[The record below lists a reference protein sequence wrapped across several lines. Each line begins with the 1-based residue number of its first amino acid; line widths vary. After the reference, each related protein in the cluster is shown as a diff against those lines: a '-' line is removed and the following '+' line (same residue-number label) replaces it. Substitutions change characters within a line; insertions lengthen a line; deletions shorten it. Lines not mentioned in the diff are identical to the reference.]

1 MFRPFYSRM
10 QRIKAYHEFHA
21 LVAVNLKYICNQ
33 EFANDNFLDVLAYEK
48 GNQKVCLIMT
58 EERILIV
65 DGITKKKICDLPRN
79 ILHNIKTREILTFGE
94 DKQSEDFLGKQ

>member
-1 MFRPFYSRM
+1 
-10 QRIKAYHEFHA
+10 
-21 LVAVNLKYICNQ
+21 
-33 EFANDNFLDVLAYEK
+33 
-48 GNQKVCLIMT
+48 MT

-94 DKQSEDFLGKQ
+94 DKSSEDFLGKQ